1 MRIEKEQKNDLYEVL
16 QNPQQVSNAGA
27 YEIIKKRS
35 STLGLGVRG

>member
-27 YEIIKKRS
+27 YGGNSIINSR
-35 STLGLGVRG
+35 